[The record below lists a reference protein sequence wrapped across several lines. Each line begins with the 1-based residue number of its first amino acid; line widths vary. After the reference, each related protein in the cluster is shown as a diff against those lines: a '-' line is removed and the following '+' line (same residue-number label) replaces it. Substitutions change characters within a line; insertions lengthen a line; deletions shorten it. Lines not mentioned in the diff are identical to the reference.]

1 MSIDFIRNFGLNIS
15 FLLQQHNFP
24 PKIESCLL
32 TLEFLDV
39 PWNWARPLISW
50 RQTLLEIRVV
60 LRREVLEMTLRS
72 KKSAKIQFPTLTLIK
87 LPISLS
93 PPLFLEHCK
102 VNWTDFTS
110 SFENQ
115 CKDNVKNI
123 FWVSISSGQ
132 KVRIVELVHIFEKIG
147 FMPSC
152 SSKKRKKTFTLSPW
166 KRVFFSPARKLGSLH
181 RVVTAPDRCLCI
193 RIQQKFCLDC
203 FHEYLI
209 MVVTAARRMTT
220 LGQLWDDFGTS
231 LSVFHCSYLVV
242 TATRTMSKKTR
253 APAPPAPITCSRWN
267 RLLFSPLFFYNHQF
281 VCVLPGH
288 TELSDLN

>member
-1 MSIDFIRNFGLNIS
+1 MGIDFIRNFGLNIS

-93 PPLFLEHCK
+93 PPLFLENCK

-132 KVRIVELVHIFEKIG
+132 KVRIVELVHIFFIKNRLYAMMFLQEKK
-147 FMPSC
+147 
-152 SSKKRKKTFTLSPW
+152 KKRSHCHLEKGLFLTCEKT
-166 KRVFFSPARKLGSLH
+166 
-181 RVVTAPDRCLCI
+181 
-193 RIQQKFCLDC
+193 
-203 FHEYLI
+203 
-209 MVVTAARRMTT
+209 
-220 LGQLWDDFGTS
+220 GQLASGC
-231 LSVFHCSYLVV
+231 HCSWS
-242 TATRTMSKKTR
+242 M
-253 APAPPAPITCSRWN
+253 
-267 RLLFSPLFFYNHQF
+267 F
-281 VCVLPGH
+281 VY
-288 TELSDLN
+288 

>member
-1 MSIDFIRNFGLNIS
+1 MMHDTVLHHFSLYSFILLHGVVLHHDAWCSLSVFYEAKPPSPLSTHNDCTLPHLQTVPINTAFNLCIFYPIFDMGIDFIRNFGLNIS

-24 PKIESCLL
+24 PKRESCLL

-123 FWVSISSGQ
+123 FWVSISSDQ
-132 KVRIVELVHIFEKIG
+132 KVRIVELVHIFEK
-147 FMPSC
+147 
-152 SSKKRKKTFTLSPW
+152 
-166 KRVFFSPARKLGSLH
+166 
-181 RVVTAPDRCLCI
+181 
-193 RIQQKFCLDC
+193 
-203 FHEYLI
+203 
-209 MVVTAARRMTT
+209 
-220 LGQLWDDFGTS
+220 
-231 LSVFHCSYLVV
+231 
-242 TATRTMSKKTR
+242 
-253 APAPPAPITCSRWN
+253 
-267 RLLFSPLFFYNHQF
+267 
-281 VCVLPGH
+281 
-288 TELSDLN
+288 